1 MVFRARPNGSPLTP
15 GPVSLGRGSNQA
27 CSGDDPRLTDAR
39 ESIYVAGVL
48 VGKRRNVNFVAGT
61 NVTLAG
67 TDVSDTDT
75 VDVTIN
81 STGGGGS
88 GIRVDYES
96 VNVATAVTKLNFIDA
111 GNIQM
116 TVASPT
122 SGEVNVTVAHYDTPP
137 IGAIAGVTPAANKLA
152 YFDSGTTA
160 LTTDLTAFGR
170 SLLDDADAAASRTT
184 LGLAAIASTASASD
198 LSSGTVATARLGSGT
213 ANSTTYLRGDQ
224 TWAAIPAPAG
234 AQSVT
239 TINFG
244 AFPGSSDASLVITG
258 QTGIDTS
265 SVVNAWLMPTDTDD
279 HTADEHRLETI
290 SVMAGNVVPGVG
302 FTIYATNTSQRNE
315 PLSKAGVD
323 RFRSTAATVYG
334 YASESS
340 GGIGTLIYGKWT
352 VAWKWS

>member
-1 MVFRARPNGSPLTP
+1 MTRRIIPDGDPTVPAPR
-15 GPVSLGRGSNQA
+15 SLGRRPEQA
-27 CSGDDPRLTDAR
+27 CSGNDNRLSDAR
-39 ESIYVAGVL
+39 ETIQVNGTSI
-48 VGKRRNVNFVAGT
+48 GKRRNINLVAGT

-67 TDVSDTDT
+67 TDLPDTDT

-170 SLLDDADAAASRTT
+170 SLLDDVDAAASRTT

-224 TWAAIPAPAG
+224 TWASIPVPAG

-279 HTADEHRLETI
+279 HTADEHRVETI
-290 SVMAGNVVPGVG
+290 SVMAGNVIPGVG
-302 FTIYATNTSQRNE
+302 FTIYAQNTSQINE
-315 PLSKAGVD
+315 PLIQAGNNQNRNALTMTLGD
-323 RFRSTAATVYG
+323 SQP
-334 YASESS
+334 SI
-340 GGIGTLIYGKWT
+340 GGAGTLIYGKWT